1 MTESITLFKTII
13 LVQLFFSFAITGI
26 SYALPSDAVHYI
38 DSASD
43 LASRIDLE
51 NTGEQIEE
59 SLTKQTNIPVIEL
72 GALVFYSGNI
82 IIDLLLNFIF
92 AVPEMFALIL
102 NLFMLLFGNID
113 YYLTALV
120 QIFIS
125 VTYYS
130 LYLISAMQ
138 TITNIRSGRVV

>member
-1 MTESITLFKTII
+1 MSDTMNVFKTII

-26 SYALPSDAVHYI
+26 AYALPEDAKHYVS
-38 DSASD
+38 SASD
-43 LASRIDLE
+43 LANEIDLE
-51 NTGEQIEE
+51 GTGKQIES
-59 SLTKQTNIPVIEL
+59 SLEQQTNIPVIEL

-82 IIDLLLNFIF
+82 IIDLILNFIF
-92 AVPEMFALIL
+92 AIPQMFGLLI
-102 NLFMLLFGNID
+102 NLLLMVFGAVD

-130 LYLISAMQ
+130 IYLINAMQ
-138 TITNIRSGRVV
+138 TMTNVRSGRVI